1 MSLTIGLVRIMNP
14 IITIMLVVTIMRMA
28 NIMAISRQ
36 IEAMNRPMNILAI
49 EIPITIIITNMHRN
63 QQKSH
68 KNISIKYTSQ
78 RKTTQIP

>member
-14 IITIMLVVTIMRMA
+14 IIAIMLVVTIMRMA

-68 KNISIKYTSQ
+68 KNTSIKYTNR